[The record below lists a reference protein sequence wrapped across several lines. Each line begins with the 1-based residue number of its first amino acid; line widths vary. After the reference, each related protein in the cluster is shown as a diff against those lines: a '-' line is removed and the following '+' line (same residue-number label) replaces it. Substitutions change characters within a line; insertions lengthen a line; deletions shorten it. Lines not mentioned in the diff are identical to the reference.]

1 MNYRQRHCKLSTDL
15 DCLQMYQ
22 RKRQFELSVK
32 VFGTLICIQ
41 FIDCKF
47 IINIMCCQIII
58 IFCTIILY
66 EMLASVRVKN
76 MNFHKNPQAI
86 DNFYRTV
93 LDSFVITLYAL
104 TSIMLSMC
112 HWISNIFLIMYP

>member
-1 MNYRQRHCKLSTDL
+1 
-15 DCLQMYQ
+15 MY
-22 RKRQFELSVK
+22 
-32 VFGTLICIQ
+32 
-41 FIDCKF
+41 
-47 IINIMCCQIII
+47 CQIII

-93 LDSFVITLYAL
+93 HDSFVITLYAL